1 MPDIAEKET
10 DDWLSLLGRKLFG
23 DKPKKEEPAKAP
35 VFRTDPPTAI
45 QQEPPSKEYPGPAEL
60 ETSKAV
66 EQYYGNPFAA
76 YFTPG
81 LATTKVVKSHADAE
95 SLFQSGM
102 PAGKMNLGRA
112 EWVDPERADRIHAGW
127 LAAER
132 SPVASMGFDPS
143 KTIESRSKPGQ
154 AVAWSGAYQP
164 AGDRMWYDAKTPFT
178 MVHESMHRGIRKLE
192 KDGLLP
198 ENVAAAVGQIGT
210 TSNAF
215 YHEMLVRAL
224 MSRHFGDIE
233 MGLGKAGDQ
242 QIRDARN
249 IVPEHYLD
257 SLENAAAQYIARKRP
272 GGPR

>member
-1 MPDIAEKET
+1 MPEAAEKEG
-10 DDWLSLLGRKLFG
+10 DDWLSILGRSLFG
-23 DKPKKEEPAKAP
+23 GKKEEKKAPKEP
-35 VFRTDPPTAI
+35 VFRTEPPTAI
-45 QQEPPSKEYPGPAEL
+45 QQEPPSKEYPGPVEL

-81 LATTKVVKSHADAE
+81 LASTRVAKSHADTEA
-95 SLFQSGM
+95 LFQSGM
-102 PAGKMNLGRA
+102 PVGKMGLGRA
-112 EWVDPERADRIHAGW
+112 EMVDPERADRIHAGW

-132 SPVASMGFDPS
+132 SPVAAMGFDPS
-143 KTIESRSKPGQ
+143 RTIESRSKPGQ

-198 ENVAAAVGQIGT
+198 PNVAAAVGQIGS

-242 QIRDARN
+242 QVRDARN

-257 SLENAAAQYIARKRP
+257 ELENVAAQYLAKKHP